1 MDTRTVIV
9 QVVRSLFARRKKWMV
24 LTTITALVMLMPAVY
39 VLSKEP
45 PRYRTTATI
54 LIENKADR
62 APVFQEFSPYR
73 PLPVQ
78 LAILESRLLAA
89 SVIEALPKTSVDDLV
104 QNPYGRD
111 YVGDFTDWVA
121 RIRGKEITTPSP
133 RRQAIAELR
142 RDRVKFITQPGNSGI
157 VEIQAEASQPQIALD
172 IANTYIEVL
181 LSRTRSF
188 NVDDAKSTREYLS
201 QQTAQVSDTLARSET
216 ALRSFTMSRGGVQIP
231 AKSAEAAQRLSQL
244 ETTLAEVQA
253 NRNISQ
259 TRLTSLKAKLESMP
273 APAPRPAAA
282 APTPASSTLSAASAS
297 RLRAKLSSLEAQLE
311 GFDRVE
317 QRSGCSARR

>member
-1 MDTRTVIV
+1 
-9 QVVRSLFARRKKWMV
+9 
-24 LTTITALVMLMPAVY
+24 MLLPAVY

-89 SVIEALPKTSVDDLV
+89 SVIETLPKTSVDDLIH
-104 QNPYGRD
+104 NPYGRD
-111 YVGDFTDWVA
+111 YFGDLMDWVA
-121 RIRGKEITTPSP
+121 RVRGKEVTTPSP

-181 LSRTRSF
+181 LARTRSF

-201 QQTAQVSDTLARSET
+201 QQTAQVSETLARSES

-231 AKSAEAAQRLSQL
+231 AKSAGCGAASLPARDHPRRGAGESQHQPDPTDGAQGEARVHAGGP
-244 ETTLAEVQA
+244 EQA
-253 NRNISQ
+253 SGSHGSVPGGAVGGER
-259 TRLTSLKAKLESMP
+259 
-273 APAPRPAAA
+273 APAAGQA
-282 APTPASSTLSAASAS
+282 
-297 RLRAKLSSLEAQLE
+297 
-311 GFDRVE
+311 VE
-317 QRSGCSARR
+317 PGGSARRSEDPICRRASSSALSHAADRRGAAGAGRRG